1 MRRPVLITAPELLP
15 VSLAEAKLHLRVDH
29 NDEDVLIEGLIG
41 AATAHLDGWTGVLGR
56 CLVEQEWRQDFDAF
70 ASCLPLP
77 LGPVISITSVTVGGT
92 PADDGSYT
100 LRTDVGGRARVELD
114 GVSASG
120 AASVIYKAGYPTI
133 PAVPAVPGDGEED
146 PGTPAIPARS
156 TVPEPVKVAIMLLVG
171 HWYQSR
177 EAVTSVSINEL
188 PFAVNAL
195 IAPYRRVGV

>member
-1 MRRPVLITAPELLP
+1 MRRPVLIMAPEFLP

-41 AATAHLDGWTGVLGR
+41 AATEYFDGWTGVLGG

-77 LGPVISITSVTVGGT
+77 LGPVIRIISVTVGGNLV
-92 PADDGSYT
+92 DGGSYEV
-100 LRTDVGGRARVELD
+100 RTNAGGRARVEFSN
-114 GVSASG
+114 VSASG

-133 PAVPAVPGDGEED
+133 PEVPAVPGDGGDD
-146 PGTPAIPARS
+146 PGTPASPARS
-156 TVPEPVKVAIMLLVG
+156 TVPEPLKVAIMLLVG

-177 EAVTSVSINEL
+177 EAATSVSINEL